1 MMLNDSSSSSPM
13 RTNLTNPSSASF
25 FRRSGDYIALLLLSS
40 VISVGALVFYYHQG
54 TLLLYGDAV
63 AHINIA
69 RRVFDS
75 RTPGLFQLGTV
86 WLPLPHLLDIPFIL
100 NDRMWR
106 TGVGASIPSM
116 AAYVAGELG
125 IFQLLKT
132 LSSRAAEWAG
142 ALIY

>member
-1 MMLNDSSSSSPM
+1 MMLNDPSSSSPM
-13 RTNLTNPSSASF
+13 PTNLTNPSSASF

-75 RTPGLFQLGTV
+75 RTPGLFQLGTG
-86 WLPLPHLLDIPFIL
+86 WLPLPHVLDIPFIM
-100 NDRMWR
+100 DVRVWR
-106 TGVGASIPSM
+106 TGLGCSIPSM
-116 AAYVAGELG
+116 LSQCVAAPGVVVL
-125 IFQLLKT
+125 
-132 LSSRAAEWAG
+132 
-142 ALIY
+142 